1 MRNFKNYGK
10 IDISGFLEVFNS
22 QKLDWDEF
30 DFRQKKFHVHKETK
44 CVPLIFS
51 EEQYGAFSSSEN
63 DVEKMT
69 EGSQTKNYPFFKKE
83 LDKIETHLKKII
95 DEDGYVF
102 RAILV
107 NLPAGNKVHPHID
120 KGKSF
125 RVPRRIHLPIQ
136 TNPNCFFTVGDVT
149 KNLKL
154 GELWEINNNGIMHS
168 VSNEGET
175 DRVHLIL
182 DWVKRENAE

>member
-10 IDISGFLEVFNS
+10 IDISGFLEKINNS
-22 QKLDWDEF
+22 KLDWDEF

-44 CVPLIFS
+44 CIPLIFS
-51 EEQYGAFSSSEN
+51 EEQYGAFSNSEN
-63 DVEKMT
+63 DVESMS
-69 EGSQTKNYPFFKKE
+69 ENSQTKFFPIFENE
-83 LDKIETHLKKII
+83 LIKIEKHLQKIL
-95 DEDGYVF
+95 DEEGFVF

-125 RVPRRIHLPIQ
+125 QIPRRIHLAIK
-136 TNPNCFFTVGDVT
+136 TNQHCYFTVGDTT
-149 KNLKL
+149 KNLKQ

-168 VSNEGET
+168 VSNDGDT
-175 DRVHLIL
+175 DRIHLIL
-182 DWVKRENAE
+182 DWVKK

>member
-10 IDISGFLEVFNS
+10 INVDGFVKGLSNN
-22 QKLDWDEF
+22 LDWDEF

-44 CVPLIFS
+44 SIPLIFS
-51 EEQYGAFSSSEN
+51 EELYGAFSDSEN
-63 DVEKMT
+63 DVESMS
-69 EGSQTKNYPFFKKE
+69 ENSQTKYYPYFKDE
-83 LDKIETHLKKII
+83 LIGIEKHLKSII
-95 DEDGYVF
+95 DEDGFIF

-125 RVPRRIHLPIQ
+125 NVPRRIHLPIQ
-136 TNPNCFFTVGDVT
+136 TNPKCYFTVGETT

-175 DRVHLIL
+175 DRIHLII
-182 DWVKRENAE
+182 DWVKR